1 MHEYYRK
8 KSGKLRKEMEGFLKT
23 ISAELEKDTGRSF
36 SDLNAEI
43 WDLYEKEMLERFPYI
58 GGDSAGGTKNLTGA
72 FMLVAM
78 GEVLK
83 KYAVNMETIGY
94 RMVQCFESVFGKT
107 PGIVRFIL
115 PRITGCSGL
124 MTKVLTKRAEK
135 AAANA
140 AVNPGS
146 FQTEA
151 LPPNE
156 KYSAIFHNTVCP
168 LSDFAKAYGYEDYM
182 PYLCNVDYVT
192 ASMLNIPLRR
202 TNTCF
207 EDGDYCDFMIQR
219 NAKPLPYW
227 PLVSQGNSGCK

>member
-1 MHEYYRK
+1 
-8 KSGKLRKEMEGFLKT
+8 
-23 ISAELEKDTGRSF
+23 
-36 SDLNAEI
+36 
-43 WDLYEKEMLERFPYI
+43 
-58 GGDSAGGTKNLTGA
+58 
-72 FMLVAM
+72 
-78 GEVLK
+78 
-83 KYAVNMETIGY
+83 
-94 RMVQCFESVFGKT
+94 
-107 PGIVRFIL
+107 
-115 PRITGCSGL
+115 

-156 KYSAIFHNTVCP
+156 NYSAIFHNTVCP
-168 LSDFAKAYGYEDYM
+168 LSDFAKAYGYEAYM
-182 PYLCNVDYVT
+182 PYLCNLDYVT

-202 TNTCF
+202 THTCF